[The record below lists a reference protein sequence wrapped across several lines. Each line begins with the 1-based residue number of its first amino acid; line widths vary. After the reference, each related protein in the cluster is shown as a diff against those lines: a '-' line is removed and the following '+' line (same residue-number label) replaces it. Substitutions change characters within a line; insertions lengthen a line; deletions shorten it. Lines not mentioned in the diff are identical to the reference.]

1 MQRSH
6 KNVFKKDK
14 GNTFIK
20 KDKDSVLK
28 TES

>member
-14 GNTFIK
+14 GNTLIK
-20 KDKDSVLK
+20 KEKDAVLK